1 MKEGS
6 IKKQPVSEHQDKGKG
21 AQQWL
26 ACGGRGKINLIVRT
40 DSHLKTVWPRKDGNP
55 ALVQKGKCKGYPRIR
70 SKGKSLLRLGKV
82 VGLR

>member
-6 IKKQPVSEHQDKGKG
+6 IKKQPVSENQDKGKG

-40 DSHLKTVWPRKDGNP
+40 DSHFEDSVAQERWKSSTG
-55 ALVQKGKCKGYPRIR
+55 AKGKMQ
-70 SKGKSLLRLGKV
+70 RLS
-82 VGLR
+82 